1 MIRHRHHPQLEGRI
15 HMHIPTRI
23 LVATAAVALLVPLT
37 VVARSPGSG
46 PSGSP
51 DALEAPPFEG
61 TRWHLRE
68 FRAEDGGMMG
78 AWDGGWITFADHQV
92 TGSTGCNDLAGSYLF
107 DGATVSIGIS
117 TPTEASCLDGDLVA
131 QEMALLGRLPEATR
145 PVFDG
150 GDLWLFD
157 AQGGQHLRFVALQG
171 RTWVPVYDAAEPMPQ
186 GYLTLRFTPT
196 RVHGQGPCNTF
207 GGTLL
212 VDGASIAI
220 RPLESTRVACP
231 DLELEDELLNE
242 LQVAR
247 SYAIEAGDLVLLDE
261 QDAPVRRFTEASTAA

>member
-157 AQGGQHLRFVALQG
+157 AQGGQRLRFVALQG

-196 RVHGQGPCNTF
+196 RVHGQGPCNN
-207 GGTLL
+207 
-212 VDGASIAI
+212 I
-220 RPLESTRVACP
+220 RRDTPRGRRIDRHQAARVGRALACP

-242 LQVAR
+242 LQWRAR
-247 SYAIEAGDLVLLDE
+247 MPSRPGTSSS
-261 QDAPVRRFTEASTAA
+261 R